1 MRLAALV
8 PRGTTVAVATDG
20 IRTGD
25 AMNVRRWKSWVGVL
39 VVLAAGP
46 AAGRPGDARPVAPP
60 VEDLVTRALEQSP
73 SLAALRARLSSSRH
87 RVAPAGALP
96 DPMLAVMYQDVGAPW
111 NPDRAMSMVQVEYT
125 QPLPYLGKL
134 QARRDAATA
143 EADVGEAD
151 IRLLKLRLAASIR
164 ALYARV
170 YAIDREADALE
181 AAAQLLDLAASTVS
195 ARYAAGLADQEALVK
210 VRLEGS
216 RLAGR
221 RTDLEA
227 ERAEQAAELSRLLGE
242 PGAPAIGEV
251 SSLPPVKLPDGSLED
266 LAVANCCR
274 LAVARAAVVA
284 AERKVEAARLEGRP
298 NFLLGVAGGTT
309 LGPEAVITL
318 RFGIELP
325 AFAADK
331 QDALLSAAAADLEA
345 ARHEERAAEDT
356 VRSEAATLAARWKR
370 ADAQV
375 TLFREAIVP
384 QASVAMDAA
393 RAAYTAGRGDFST
406 LIEDFRIWVDA
417 QLDLSRREAD
427 RYSTWADVQELVT
440 PAVQPTAEGE
450 GR

>member
-1 MRLAALV
+1 MTGRGRRVAGILA
-8 PRGTTVAVATDG
+8 
-20 IRTGD
+20 TG
-25 AMNVRRWKSWVGVL
+25 L
-39 VVLAAGP
+39 VLATGGALADP
-46 AAGRPGDARPVAPP
+46 ASGRPVAPP
-60 VEDLVTRALEQSP
+60 VDELVARALDQSP
-73 SLAALRARLSSSRH
+73 SLAALRSRLSSARQ

-125 QPLPYLGKL
+125 QPLPWLGKL
-134 QARRDAATA
+134 QARRDAAGA

-151 IRLLKLRLAASIR
+151 IRLLRLRLVSAIR
-164 ALYARV
+164 SQVARV
-170 YAIDREADALE
+170 YAVDREADALD
-181 AAAQLLDLAASTVS
+181 AAAQLLELAASTVS

-216 RLAGR
+216 RLTGR

-227 ERAEQAAELSRLLGE
+227 ERAELAAELSRLMGE
-242 PGAPAIGEV
+242 PGAGDLGEV
-251 SSLPPVKLPDGSLED
+251 ASLPAVTLPTGSLED

-309 LGPEAVITL
+309 FGPEAVITL

-331 QDALLSAAAADLEA
+331 QDALLGAAAADLEA

-356 VRSEAATLAARWKR
+356 VRAEAATLAARWKR

-393 RAAYTAGRGDFST
+393 RAAYVAGRGDFST
-406 LIEDFRIWVDA
+406 LIEDFRIWIDA

-427 RYSTWADVQELVT
+427 RYSTWAEVQELVT
-440 PAVQPTAEGE
+440 PAVQPAAEGE
-450 GR
+450 AR